1 MTFMQ
6 IKSMS
11 LKAGDFRVFPHL
23 AVDLHNSHAKSAYLQ
38 ARKCPIFE
46 LERKHIPQVLAPRR
60 PATPCILRDAFT
72 QHPPNFQKALRTLH
86 PPVSQR
92 GVCALSTSAP

>member
-11 LKAGDFRVFPHL
+11 LKAGYFRVFPHP

-46 LERKHIPQVLAPRR
+46 LECKHIPQVLAPRI
-60 PATPCILRDAFT
+60 PVPPHLTPCIVRNAST
-72 QHPPNFQKALRTLH
+72 QH